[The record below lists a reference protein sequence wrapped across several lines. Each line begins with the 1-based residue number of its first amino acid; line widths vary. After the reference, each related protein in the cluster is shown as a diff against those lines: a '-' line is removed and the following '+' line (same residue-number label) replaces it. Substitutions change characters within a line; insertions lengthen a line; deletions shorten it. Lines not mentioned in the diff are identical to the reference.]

1 MKEFKSYLDG
11 KNLAEKGIE
20 RRMRLVK
27 RWLEWVPREIEKCSY
42 QDLLNYIEK
51 LQEEEK
57 TISHINAVLLGIS
70 DYYNYRK
77 LPNLAINTR
86 LRGQVTKAMS
96 NPLKAKQ
103 LEAIYNSYE
112 GSKLEKIILGLI
124 IYQGLEQSDFMTIEI
139 KDINLKKGSIYIPSR
154 KERKSRTLRLES
166 HQILQLQS
174 FVFSTEST
182 SEKAFSPYNDNP
194 NHFSYLLGKLS
205 KKLKRQARKNLAIEI
220 VKLSHLRQSRIV
232 IWVKKEGIRKSQY
245 MAGFRRVLSAE
256 KYKKIDLSDLRNALK
271 KHHPLN

>member
-1 MKEFKSYLDG
+1 MKGFRIYLE
-11 KNLAEKGIE
+11 KNNLAERGIN
-20 RRMRLVK
+20 RKIVLVK
-27 RWLEWVPREIEKCSY
+27 RWLDCLPKEIEKCSY

-86 LRGQVTKAMS
+86 LRGQVKKAMS
-96 NPLKAKQ
+96 NPLKAEQ

-112 GSKLEKIILGLI
+112 GSELEKVVLGLM

-154 KERKSRTLRLES
+154 KERKSRRLSLES
-166 HQILQLQS
+166 HQIMQLQS
-174 FVFSTEST
+174 FVLSTEST
-182 SEKAFSPYNDNP
+182 TEKAFSPYNDNP

-205 KKLKRQARKNLAIEI
+205 KKLKLQAIKNLGIEI

-256 KYKKIDLSDLRNALK
+256 RYKKADLTDLKNELK
-271 KHHPLN
+271 KHHPLK